1 MSVLC
6 VNVRRLCVPNIMS
19 LGISFKKFHLVEVGT
34 FAWYSV
40 KIRVIFSVRFERRK
54 IDKKSKPTWKL
65 KHANFILEPF
75 EYLCRMSSKL
85 SYTVSK
91 LMGLSE
97 TQCLLNAERFFQSA
111 ATGGRVEI
119 GPRSPKS

>member
-1 MSVLC
+1 MKTET
-6 VNVRRLCVPNIMS
+6 
-19 LGISFKKFHLVEVGT
+19 FKL
-34 FAWYSV
+34 YS
-40 KIRVIFSVRFERRK
+40 R
-54 IDKKSKPTWKL
+54 
-65 KHANFILEPF
+65 AF

-91 LMGLSE
+91 LMGFSE

-119 GPRSPKS
+119 GPRSPKSMQH